1 MIVQD
6 EKGRIAGRIT
16 DGHVEDI
23 PPEQNEYGTD
33 SAACL
38 INDDGEMTV
47 FLPVRESYTIQ
58 IVGKGSGTGDCTIA
72 EISDQFGISRVV
84 KYEDL
89 TLKEGEAVTL
99 SVPAID
105 EAELKKSYEL
115 KDGSSA
121 VYKLTDKDGSSVGTQ
136 TLLSGSEVEPTRYRT
151 RVYSSNINYGRVEGG
166 GVNLEGRYEQVRAY
180 PLEGCRFTGWYENK
194 ELVNEEESY
203 QFRVEKDRILTA
215 KFEEK

>member
-1 MIVQD
+1 MNSEPQSRTKLGEIG
-6 EKGRIAGRIT
+6 ESHPAGRIAT
-16 DGHVEDI
+16 DKLRAKEI
-23 PPEQNEYGTD
+23 
-33 SAACL
+33 AL
-38 INDDGEMTV
+38 R
-47 FLPVRESYTIQ
+47 LPNR
-58 IVGKGSGTGDCTIA
+58 CIA
-72 EISDQFGISRVV
+72 MIV

-105 EAELKKSYEL
+105 EAELKRSYEL

-121 VYKLTDKDGSSVGTQ
+121 VYKLTDKDGGSVGTQ
-136 TLLSGSEVEPTRYRT
+136 TLLSGSDVEPVRYRT

-166 GVNLEGRYEQVRAY
+166 GVNSEGRYELVRAY

-194 ELVNEEESY
+194 ELVSEEESY

-215 KFEEK
+215 KFEEN